1 MTRWIVAALSALA
14 VFPAG
19 AQNRAADVPTFP
31 IPLGW
36 PVLIDQSTF
45 LRKFC
50 LYDSKI
56 YSRQSYI
63 CVGTNQALLCV
74 DGDPA
79 SWSLNPS
86 ASWCK

>member
-1 MTRWIVAALSALA
+1 MVRWLVVALSALA

-19 AQNRAADVPTFP
+19 AQNHAADPP
-31 IPLGW
+31 PLPLSW
-36 PVLIDQSTF
+36 PMTINQDTF
-45 LRKFC
+45 LKKFC
-50 LYDSKI
+50 LYESRI
-56 YSRQSYI
+56 YSTQSYI

-74 DGDPA
+74 AGDPA